1 MKEAL
6 KTRPPRGAAIVV
18 AVGLVAT
25 VAAAAL
31 ATSGPVGSAAQLEW
45 IAHAP
50 LPDSKPAT
58 IPGGGSMR
66 LSEGGIR
73 VSEGN
78 ISGYRLYRVASVL
91 TIAPGSAVGQGRL
104 RCAMRVP
111 HPPRALVAHTPGSRA
126 AYPRSTGEGK
136 ELLDQGD
143 VPETV
148 LVEFNVHGDELASLD
163 FGDVFGAFTTEP
175 GLTVGWG
182 TFQEG
187 AQVWQ
192 WSLPKGRP
200 KQPLELGFAAL
211 WRTTTTPSARIACTI
226 QTSAGA
232 ATVRSAGRLP
242 LPEKG

>member
-6 KTRPPRGAAIVV
+6 KTRLPRGAAIVV
-18 AVGLVAT
+18 VVGLVAT

-31 ATSGPVGSAAQLEW
+31 ATSGAVGGAARLEW
-45 IAHAP
+45 VAHAP
-50 LPDSKPAT
+50 LPDSPPAA

-91 TIAPGSAVGQGRL
+91 TIAPESAVGQGRL
-104 RCAMRVP
+104 RCAMDVP
-111 HPPRALVAHTPGSRA
+111 HPPRTLVAHTPGSRA

-148 LVEFNVHGDELASLD
+148 LVDFNVHGDELASLE
-163 FGDVFGAFTTEP
+163 FADVFPAFTTEP
-175 GLTVGWG
+175 GLTVSWG
-182 TFQEG
+182 TFEEG
-187 AQVWQ
+187 VQVWQ
-192 WSLPKGRP
+192 WGLPRGRP
-200 KQPLELGFAAL
+200 RQPLELGFASL
-211 WRTTTTPSARIACTI
+211 WRTTTTPSARIACTV
-226 QTSAGA
+226 QTAAGA
-232 ATVRSAGRLP
+232 ATVRTAGRLSV
-242 LPEKG
+242 